1 MCVFIALAIM
11 AVLTW
16 FFAEAWRF
24 AVGVGTVWLLVLL
37 SVTSL
42 VMLASHGY
50 CFYLIFSSRI
60 QVCTYTIERYCKF
73 LIHLDVVLC
82 NVHTALV
89 SAVSIAVQALV
100 LTYACSVE
108 RHSHMVCAA

>member
-1 MCVFIALAIM
+1 VFIALAIM

-60 QVCTYTIERYCKF
+60 QV
-73 LIHLDVVLC
+73 
-82 NVHTALV
+82 
-89 SAVSIAVQALV
+89 SIALKTIHVVSTLLWSKIVQIV
-100 LTYACSVE
+100 VYEV
-108 RHSHMVCAA
+108 